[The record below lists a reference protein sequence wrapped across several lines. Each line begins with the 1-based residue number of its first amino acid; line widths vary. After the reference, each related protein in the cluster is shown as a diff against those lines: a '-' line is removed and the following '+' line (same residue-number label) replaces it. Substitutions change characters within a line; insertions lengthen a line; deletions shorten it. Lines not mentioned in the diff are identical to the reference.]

1 MALDLRQSLKL
12 SQQLLM
18 TPQLQQAI
26 KLLQLSRIELEQF
39 VSQQLAENPILEEAS
54 ESQDNAEKDSVERT
68 SDDVM
73 QDQLS
78 SVSSIVD
85 DVAEGEKKEIDW
97 EALSRVQ
104 EASSQPAS
112 ANKKSHDDEHPNYEN
127 LSSNRKSL
135 TEHLMTQIGES
146 ELDQDEKN
154 LAAILIGNLSEKGYL
169 DLDWD
174 EFCKEQDIDVDY
186 AEGVL
191 DTLQR
196 LHPPG
201 IAARSLQE
209 CLLIQIREHHL
220 KNGVVEK
227 VVSQHM
233 KELEIRNYAVIAK
246 SMKISLDEVVKNAAT
261 IAELDPIPAREFGGD
276 PTYHVIP
283 DVYVFKMSGK
293 WVVSLNDEGLP
304 NLRINSFYKEIAQD
318 RANGKDKEYVQEKL
332 KSAQWLIKSIQQRQ
346 KTIFKVTECIV
357 EKQKDFFEKGVQFL
371 KPMVLRDIAED
382 IGMHESTISR
392 VTTSKYVHT
401 PRGIFELKYFFN
413 SSVARAGGG
422 DVASESVKV
431 MIKGIVD
438 SESPQKPYSD
448 QKIVAILEEKGVRL
462 ARRTVAKYREQL
474 GILPSSKRKK
484 YF

>member
-54 ESQDNAEKDSVERT
+54 DNQESAEKDAVERT
-68 SDDVM
+68 SDDAM

-85 DVAEGEKKEIDW
+85 DVSEGEKKEIDW

-112 ANKKSHDDEHPNYEN
+112 VSKKSHDDEHPNYEN

-146 ELDQDEKN
+146 DLDQEEKN
-154 LAAILIGNLSEKGYL
+154 LAAVLIGNLSEKGYL

-174 EFCKEQDIDVDY
+174 EFCREQEIDSDF

-191 DTLQR
+191 DTIQR
-196 LHPPG
+196 FHPPG
-201 IAARSLQE
+201 IAARNLQE

-220 KNGVVEK
+220 KNGLVEK
-227 VVSQHM
+227 IVGSHM
-233 KELEIRNYAVIAK
+233 KELETRNYSLIAK

-293 WVVSLNDEGLP
+293 WIVSLNDDGLP

-318 RANGKDKEYVQEKL
+318 RTVGKDKEYVQEKL

-431 MIKGIVD
+431 MIKEIVD
-438 SESPQKPYSD
+438 GESPQKPYSD
-448 QKIVAILEEKGVRL
+448 QKIVAILEEKGVKL